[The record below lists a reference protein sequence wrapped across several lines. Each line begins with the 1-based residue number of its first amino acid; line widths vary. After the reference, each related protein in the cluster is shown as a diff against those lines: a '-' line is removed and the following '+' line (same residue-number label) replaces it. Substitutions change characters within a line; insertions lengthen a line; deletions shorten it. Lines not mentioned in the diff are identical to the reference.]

1 LKSRSLH
8 RHLLLALTACA
19 AAITIAGCE
28 TDRPVDRALQP
39 LSPKMLAQ
47 LEQKQ
52 MPVDSPI
59 LIRLFKEESEVEVWK
74 QDTSGHFALLKTYPI
89 CRWSGEL
96 GPKTRQGDRQAPE
109 GFYTVK
115 PGQMNPNSHYYL
127 SFDIGYPNAYDR
139 AYGRT
144 GGNIMMHGDC
154 SSAGC
159 YAMTDEKIA
168 EIYALARESFY
179 GDQRSFQVQAYPFRM
194 TPLNL
199 VKHRDDPNM
208 PFWRMLKEGNDHFEV
223 THLEP
228 KVDVCE
234 KRYLFNA
241 APIGGVANDPTRKES
256 VLWQIDASAS
266 ATTAIPLQF
275 NPVGWC
281 PAYEVPHKIGLA
293 VAEKNRRDENQMA
306 ELVSR
311 GTSMVPVQ
319 TTRDGDM
326 QPMFRTRSLASDGI
340 DVD

>member
-1 LKSRSLH
+1 ML
-8 RHLLLALTACA
+8 
-19 AAITIAGCE
+19 AGCE
-28 TDRPVDRALQP
+28 TDRPVARALQP
-39 LSPKMLAQ
+39 LSPQMLAR
-47 LEQKQ
+47 LEQKH
-52 MPVDSPI
+52 MPIDSPI

-74 QDTSGHFALLKTYPI
+74 QDTSGRFALLKTYPI

-96 GPKTRQGDRQAPE
+96 GPKTREGDRQAPE
-109 GFYTVK
+109 GFYTVR
-115 PGQMNPNSHYYL
+115 PGQMNPNSHEYL

-144 GGNIMMHGDC
+144 GGNIMMHGGC

-159 YAMTDEKIA
+159 YAITDEQIA

-199 VKHRDDPNM
+199 VKHRYDPNM

-234 KRYLFNA
+234 KRYVFDA
-241 APIGGVANDPTRKES
+241 EPIGGATNDSTRSGS
-256 VLWQIDASAS
+256 VRSRMDASAA
-266 ATTAIPLQF
+266 ATTAVTPPL

-281 PAYEVPHKIGLA
+281 PAYKIPQEIALA
-293 VAEKNRRDENQMA
+293 VAEKNRRDESQMT

-311 GTSMVPVQ
+311 GTSAVPIQ
-319 TTRDGDM
+319 TGKDGGLH
-326 QPMFRTRSLASDGI
+326 PPFRTGPLASDGI